1 MGYPKGPQT
10 LAPVRGGIMR
20 KKILLVGP
28 LLTRSGYGEQ
38 ARFALRALRSRPDL
52 FEVFIQPLQ
61 WGKTSWLNEHTEERE
76 WIDQIIEKT
85 IHHLHDGGEIDM
97 TLQVTIPNE
106 WQKGAPINIGYTA
119 GMETTNV
126 DHTWLLKA
134 NETIDRII
142 VVSNHSKNVFQ
153 NSTYKGEDQ
162 RGMPHELKLLKPIK
176 TVNYPVK
183 EYEELPSL
191 DLDIPTDFNF
201 LLVAQLGPRKNVHNT
216 IKWFME
222 EFKDENVGLVIKAN
236 LMKNCLM
243 DRLQTLHELKAFINQ
258 LQLKKD
264 AKCKVYLIHG
274 DMTDEEMHS
283 LYKHPKMSAFITL
296 SHGEGFGLPIFE
308 AAYSG
313 LPIVATGWSG
323 QLDFLVDKKKKENFY
338 NVSFD
343 LQPIP
348 KEVVWK
354 DVIPEG
360 TMWAYP
366 REQSAK
372 EKMRQCYVDNNKTR
386 QKRWATYAKSLK
398 KEFTEEKLYKQF
410 VEGVLGEE
418 IVEVKTT
425 ELPKV
430 SIITSVYKGD
440 EYIRPFLDDLTR
452 QTIFQ
457 DKCELILVNANSP
470 GNEEEVILEYQEKYP
485 ENIIYKKL
493 TEDPGIYGSWNIGVK
508 LATGEYLTNANLDDR
523 RSPLFIET
531 LAKQLYLNKE
541 IDVVYSENYL
551 TFAPNETFENN
562 SSNGQTYPAEEFSLE
577 GLLRGNPPHCMPMWR
592 KSLHDTNGLFND
604 EYRSAGDWEFWLRC
618 AFNGA
623 QFKKYQQPLGLYYFN
638 PQGVSTNTDNET
650 WKQEEERSVFKKY
663 QKIYM
668 ENQPK

>member
-1 MGYPKGPQT
+1 
-10 LAPVRGGIMR
+10 MR
-20 KKILLVGP
+20 KKVLLVGP

-61 WGKTSWLNEHTEERE
+61 WGKTSWLNEHTEERT

-85 IHHLHDGGEIDM
+85 IHYLHDGGKLDM
-97 TLQVTIPNE
+97 TVQVTIPNE
-106 WQKGAPINIGYTA
+106 WVNAAPINIGYTA
-119 GMETTNV
+119 GMETTSV

-134 NETIDRII
+134 NEAVDRII
-142 VVSNHSKNVFQ
+142 VVSNHSKNVFANTQ
-153 NSTYKGEDQ
+153 YEGQDAAGNPIHLALG
-162 RGMPHELKLLKPIK
+162 KPIK
-176 TVNYPVK
+176 AVNYPVK
-183 EYEELPSL
+183 EYEELPEL
-191 DLDIPTDFNF
+191 DLEFSTDFNF

-222 EFKDENVGLVIKAN
+222 EFQDENVGLVLKSN

-243 DRLQTLHELKAFINQ
+243 DRRQTLHEIKAFIKQ
-258 LQLKKD
+258 LNLKED
-264 AKCKVYLIHG
+264 RKCKVYLIHG
-274 DMTDEEMHS
+274 DLTDEEMHS
-283 LYKHPKMSAFITL
+283 LYKHPDMSALLTL
-296 SHGEGFGLPIFE
+296 AHGEGYGLPIFE

-313 LPIVATGWSG
+313 LPVVSTGWSG
-323 QLDFLVDKKKKENFY
+323 QLDFLVDEKGKENFY
-338 NVSFD
+338 SVGFD

-372 EKMRQCYVDNNKTR
+372 EKMRACYEDNKDQR
-386 QKRWATYAKSLK
+386 QPRWAEYAHRLK
-398 KEFTEEKLYKQF
+398 QSFTPERLYKEF
-410 VEGVLGEE
+410 VEGMLGEE
-418 IVEVKTT
+418 AVEVKVE

-440 EYIRPFLDDLTR
+440 DYIRPFLDDLTR
-452 QTIFQ
+452 QSVFK

-485 ENIIYKKL
+485 NNIVYKKL

-508 LATGEYLTNANLDDR
+508 LSTGEYLTNANLDDR
-523 RSPLFIET
+523 HSPRFIET
-531 LAKQLYLNKE
+531 LAKQLYLYKE

-551 TFAPNETFENN
+551 TFAPNETFEKN

-577 GLLRGNPPHCMPMWR
+577 SFLRGNPPHCMPMWR
-592 KSLHDTNGLFND
+592 KSLHDANGFFD
-604 EYRSAGDWEFWLRC
+604 DAYRSAGDWEFWLRC
-618 AFNGA
+618 AFNGS
-623 QFKKYQQPLGLYYFN
+623 QFKKYEQPLGLYYFN
-638 PQGVSTNTDNET
+638 PEGVSTNSENES
-650 WKQEEERSVFKKY
+650 WKREEERNVFKKY
-663 QKIYM
+663 QKMYM
-668 ENQPK
+668 ESQTK